1 MVAPT
6 PTPKEIKV
14 IRPPIELGRPVLA
27 RTTGLELPTRTLV
40 FDHLPTLKRDLLRQ
54 NGGIPGYYYLVVAIQ
69 GQKVAEREGWKPVTL
84 TDGIDTFTIQ
94 GPDGAVDARLYCFGE
109 KLPSANYQSSKR
121 TIEYDKN
128 IGEITGL
135 VVAEST
141 LEEKQTVGTE
151 STVETVV
158 EPTVD
163 EANVD
168 LVATERKARRGKGA
182 QESK

>member
-1 MVAPT
+1 MTTAPT
-6 PTPKEIKV
+6 PPTPKEIKV

-27 RTTGLELPTRTLV
+27 NAAGLDPPVRTLV
-40 FDHLPTLKRDLLRQ
+40 FDRLPRLGIDLLPK

-69 GQKVAEREGWKPVTL
+69 GQKVAEAQGWELVG
-84 TDGIDTFTIQ
+84 GIETFTVQ
-94 GPDGAVDARLYCFGE
+94 GPEGSVDARLYCFGE

-121 TIEYDKN
+121 TMEYDINVK
-128 IGEITGL
+128 EITGL
-135 VVAEST
+135 DMATVPI
-141 LEEKQTVGTE
+141 EEKQTVETE
-151 STVETVV
+151 SVVETVV
-158 EPTVD
+158 EPTGD